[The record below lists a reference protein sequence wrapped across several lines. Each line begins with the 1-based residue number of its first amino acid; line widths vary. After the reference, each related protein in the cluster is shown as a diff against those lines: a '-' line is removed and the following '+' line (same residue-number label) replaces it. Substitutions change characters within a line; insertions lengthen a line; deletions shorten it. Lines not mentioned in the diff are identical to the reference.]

1 MQTQAT
7 LTGARIRERR
17 RLAGLK
23 QADLAK
29 IVGISPSYLNLI
41 EHDRRRIGGKLL
53 NDLAR
58 ALGMDLLA
66 LSTGAEISVIAA
78 LQSIAQVHPETAANP
93 AEATALADRFPEWA
107 ALMLK
112 QQNTITTLQ
121 DRLTAL
127 SDRMSHDPNLAG
139 ALHEVISVVTA
150 IRSTTSIL
158 VEGPELEPDWQRR
171 FHRNLFDDSLRLTD
185 GARALVGY
193 LDVPDAT
200 TNSTLSPLETVEA
213 YFATHDYHFPDMEH
227 PAPKSPSQSPS
238 PTDEKA
244 PPLAA
249 PFLAIYRADAARIP
263 ATELAKV
270 ARQFD
275 YDPAMI
281 AAEFGTDLAQTLRR
295 LASLRQDAGH
305 PAMGLVLADAAGAIT
320 ILRPIAGFS
329 PPRTAPTCPLWPVF
343 QAFSQPGLPIRA
355 QVRLP
360 GHQGL
365 QLLCYAIAHPR
376 TAPQFDAPP
385 LLQAIMLMRADPPA
399 HATPRDVAQSCRM
412 CPHTAC
418 AARREPSAL
427 PPVKPHSVGV
437 L

>member
-1 MQTQAT
+1 MQPQAP

-17 RLAGLK
+17 RLVGLK

-66 LSTGAEISVIAA
+66 LSTGAEISVITA
-78 LQSIAQVHPETAANP
+78 LQSIAQDHPEAAANP

-107 ALMLK
+107 ALILG
-112 QQNTITTLQ
+112 QHNTIKTLQ
-121 DRLTAL
+121 DRITAL
-127 SDRMSHDPNLAG
+127 SDRMSHDPNLAS

-150 IRSTTSIL
+150 IRSTASIL

-185 GARALVGY
+185 GARALVSY
-193 LDVPDAT
+193 LDAPDTKA
-200 TNSTLSPLETVEA
+200 NSPLSPLETVEA
-213 YFATHDYHFPDMEH
+213 YFASHDYHFSEIEH
-227 PAPKSPSQSPS
+227 PAPLLG
-238 PTDEKA
+238 EKP

-249 PFLAIYRADAARIP
+249 PFLATYQADAKRIP
-263 ATELAKV
+263 ASELAKV
-270 ARQFD
+270 ARQCD
-275 YDPAMI
+275 YDPAII
-281 AAEFGTDLAQTLRR
+281 AAEFGSDLAQTLRR
-295 LASLRQDAGH
+295 LASLRQDEGH
-305 PAMGLVLADAAGAIT
+305 PAMGLVLADAAGALT
-320 ILRPIAGFS
+320 ILRPIAGFF
-329 PPRTAPTCPLWPVF
+329 PPRTAPACPLWPVF
-343 QAFSQPGLPIRA
+343 QAFSQPGQPIRA

-360 GHQGL
+360 GRQGL

-376 TAPQFDAPP
+376 IAPQFDTPP
-385 LLQAIMLMRADPPA
+385 VLQATMLMRADPPA

-412 CPHTAC
+412 CPHATC
-418 AARREPSAL
+418 AARREPSASSPASHRTEAAL
-427 PPVKPHSVGV
+427 FD
-437 L
+437 